1 MEENELNELKQK
13 IQDILNDGQAKLTEI
28 NFIVESSKKKEAEV
42 NAANHRTQEVTNQ
55 GQSKLSEITAIA
67 DNSKLK
73 ETELNTYHSRIIEL
87 KGAAENTSNS
97 LTEVYNNAFAVKQ
110 QIDGLH
116 RLANDAKNA
125 IDQFNNDTNNKTNEI
140 NGYYNSFQ
148 ELRQKI
154 ENPDEGM
161 TALLNKTKDL
171 FGQVANTTAEATNSK
186 EDIVKNKVKS
196 DSIVEETNI
205 LKGKVA
211 TNYSDS
217 EKLKADI
224 GKILDL
230 VRDTG
235 LANSFDQ
242 RRKRSQL
249 SSLIALGVIIL
260 GVGISAISIYKVF
273 LTTEGQALFN
283 TIQNDYIKFLLR
295 LTLTAPG
302 VFTAWFG
309 AAQYSRERFFL
320 EQYEFKTAAALALE
334 NYTKLLKDNYASK
347 EDDIF
352 KLNIELIKSVYKE
365 PIYVKPRTSFFT
377 RFKVPKTDTE
387 VETKLDNK

>member
-1 MEENELNELKQK
+1 MEENELNELRQK
-13 IQDILNDGQAKLTEI
+13 IHDLLTDSQAKLTDIHSIFENSKQKEVEI
-28 NFIVESSKKKEAEV
+28 NSANLSSQDSA
-42 NAANHRTQEVTNQ
+42 NQ
-55 GQSKLSEITAIA
+55 GQTKLAEITAIA
-67 DNSKLK
+67 ENSKLK
-73 ETELNTYHSRIIEL
+73 ETELNTYHQRIIEL
-87 KGAAENTSNS
+87 KGEAENTSNS
-97 LTEVYNNAFAVKQ
+97 LTEVYNNAAAVKQ
-110 QIDGLH
+110 QIDELH
-116 RLANDAKNA
+116 RLANDAKNT
-125 IDQFNNDTNNKTNEI
+125 IDQFHIDTNSKTNEI

-154 ENPDEGM
+154 EHPDDGM
-161 TALLNKTKDL
+161 ATLLNKTKEL

-186 EDIVKNKVKS
+186 EEIVKNKIKS
-196 DSIVEETNI
+196 DSIVEETTI

-211 TNYSDS
+211 TNLTDS
-217 EKLKADI
+217 VKLKEDI

-242 RRKRSQL
+242 RRKRSQI
-249 SSLIALGVIIL
+249 SSLIALGVIVL
-260 GVGISAISIYKVF
+260 GVIISAISIYKVF
-273 LTTEGQALFN
+273 LTTEGQALFD
-283 TIQNDYIKFLLR
+283 TIQDDHIKFLLR

-365 PIYVKPRTSFFT
+365 PIYVKPKTSFFT
-377 RFKVPKTDTE
+377 RLKVPQTDTE
-387 VETKLDNK
+387 VETKLDNT

>member
-1 MEENELNELKQK
+1 MENNELNELRQK
-13 IQDILNDGQAKLTEI
+13 IQDILIEGQSKLIEINSIVDSSKQLECEVIAVNQRNQEAALQGQTKLTEI
-28 NFIVESSKKKEAEV
+28 S
-42 NAANHRTQEVTNQ
+42 
-55 GQSKLSEITAIA
+55 AIS

-73 ETELNTYHSRIIEL
+73 ENELNTYHSRIIEL
-87 KGAAENTSNS
+87 KGAAESTSSS
-97 LTEVYNNAFAVKQ
+97 LTDVYNNAVVVKQ
-110 QIDGLH
+110 QIDELH
-116 RLANDAKNA
+116 RLATDAKNA
-125 IDQFNNDTNNKTNEI
+125 IDQFNYEIYNKTIEI
-140 NGYYNSFQ
+140 NDYFNSFQ
-148 ELRQKI
+148 GLRQKI
-154 ENPDEGM
+154 EHPEEGIS
-161 TALLNKTKDL
+161 TLLNKTKEL
-171 FGQVANTTAEATNSK
+171 FGQVANTTIEVTNSK
-186 EDIVKNKVKS
+186 DEILKNKLKS
-196 DSIVEETNI
+196 DSIVEETTI

-211 TNYSDS
+211 NNYSDS
-217 EKLKADI
+217 EKLKLDI

-260 GVGISAISIYKVF
+260 GVFVSAVSIYKVF
-273 LTTEGQALFN
+273 LTNEGQALFN

-334 NYTKLLKDNYASK
+334 NYTKLLKENYVNK
-347 EDDIF
+347 EEDIF
-352 KLNIELIKSVYKE
+352 KLNVELIKSVYKE
-365 PIYVKPRTSFFT
+365 PSYVKPKTSFFT
-377 RFKVPKTDTE
+377 RFKVPNTDTE
-387 VETKLDNK
+387 FDTKFDII